1 MGHLRLTEKNWEKQF
16 LIKVRHCQINYVELL
31 KIKKKIQCIFTKIS
45 LLSLLYQFF
54 IQIMQFKFS

>member
-31 KIKKKIQCIFTKIS
+31 KIKKKISMHIYKNFIIIFALPIFYS
-45 LLSLLYQFF
+45 NYA
-54 IQIMQFKFS
+54 I